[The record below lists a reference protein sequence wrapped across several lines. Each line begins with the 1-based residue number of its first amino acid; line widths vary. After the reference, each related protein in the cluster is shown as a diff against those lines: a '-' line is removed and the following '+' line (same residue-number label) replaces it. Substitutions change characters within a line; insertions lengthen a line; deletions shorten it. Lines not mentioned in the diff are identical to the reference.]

1 MVKKAGIE
9 LEAHWKGILEDF
21 VGSNYGVGKYCQDR
35 KISKASLYKWS
46 KQLAIPIKNQH
57 SLTTTHRTDGNSAQT
72 SPIREKEAFSFIE
85 LKVSPS
91 NTSISFPLKLEL
103 LLAQEHR
110 LKIEVPST
118 WEQVVGM
125 IKTLVS

>member
-1 MVKKAGIE
+1 MVKKSGIE
-9 LEAHWKGILEDF
+9 LEAHWKGILEGY
-21 VGSNYGVGKYCQDR
+21 VGSNYGIGKYCQDR

-46 KQLAIPIKNQH
+46 KKLAIPIKNQR
-57 SLTTTHRTDGNSAQT
+57 SLTMTHCTDENSAQT
-72 SPIREKEAFSFIE
+72 TPIREKEAFSFIE
-85 LKVSPS
+85 LKAPPS
-91 NTSISFPLKLEL
+91 NTNFSFPLKLEL

-110 LKIEVPST
+110 LKIEIPST

>member
-21 VGSNYGVGKYCQDR
+21 TGSNYGVGKYCQDR

-46 KQLAIPIKNQH
+46 KQLAISLKNQR
-57 SLTTTHRTDGNSAQT
+57 SLTKTSRIDRNSVQT
-72 SPIREKEAFSFIE
+72 SPIGEEEAFSFIE
-85 LKVSPS
+85 LKIPPS
-91 NTSISFPLKLEL
+91 NASVSFPLKLEL
-103 LLAQEHR
+103 LLTQER
-110 LKIEVPST
+110 KLKIELPST
-118 WEQVVGM
+118 WEQAIGM